1 MEMQGRGHEGLEFLA
16 ATESAWIDTSFSVHL
31 AWHRAL
37 FHFDADDAGSALAVY
52 DTEIAKSRTMSELAD
67 ASALL
72 WRLQLRNI
80 PLGTRWSWLADLW
93 ERQAFAG
100 ARPFYIAHAMMAFA
114 AAGRAAAV
122 QRIFD
127 LLRHAE
133 RSGAFAAHSEEDLIG
148 PLCEALFAFARGDYA
163 GCVERLG
170 GVRNI
175 AHQCGGSHA
184 QCDLIQLT
192 SVEAAL
198 RANRPNL
205 ARALVA
211 ERTAQ
216 KPSSRFNRRLQR
228 RLG

>member
-1 MEMQGRGHEGLEFLA
+1 
-16 ATESAWIDTSFSVHL
+16 TV
-31 AWHRAL
+31 
-37 FHFDADDAGSALAVY
+37 
-52 DTEIAKSRTMSELAD
+52 SELAD

-80 PLGTRWSWLADLW
+80 RLGARWSRRADLW
-93 ERQAFAG
+93 EAQALTG

-122 QRIFD
+122 ERLFN
-127 LLRHAE
+127 LLRHAAS
-133 RSGAFAAHSEEDLIG
+133 SGAMATHSEVDLIV
-148 PLCEALFAFARGDYA
+148 PLCEALSAFARGDYA
-163 GCVERLG
+163 GCVEWLG

-198 RANRPNL
+198 RANKANL

-216 KPSSRFNRRLQR
+216 KPSSR
-228 RLG
+228 